1 MIFLNELKDGILYK
15 KPSYLSIDQKNK
27 KTGSAVFLLTPDYDS
42 SKKILGSEMILQKYF
57 ESYFIEK
64 DITYY
69 INQENA
75 LVRKSDTVINEG
87 FFSKPKKIEE
97 YKESEFLA
105 DYKNIKKKLA
115 KEKLIILDKDDP
127 LHAIINNYKENYLWA
142 NDIFCRYLLY
152 SDTKTGAFL
161 PILTFTDSFEVGS
174 HARTFCI
181 GCKKENVK
189 NKVFLY
195 CIYSEDESLI
205 GDISWI
211 EFKYK
216 NNTNESYIVES
227 YIHEISEFKFNQLYK
242 NNVEMFESGG
252 SNVLFVTGVSGS
264 GKSTMAREI
273 AKITDSV
280 FIELD
285 RFQFYGNSDKD
296 SLLDKYYTLNPNLK
310 QYTKYH
316 WNNCSNEVFH
326 SEFVKYFEWL
336 MNQIKS
342 DKKTKYVVEGIQLYK
357 HIEPDVLKSYP
368 IIIINKSLQKVYL
381 QRIKREREQYG
392 MTFKDILSGFTSL
405 SNLKDTLNAMR
416 NLRSF
421 QKSINEDF
429 YKDAESYD
437 EYIIES
443 NNLIGHMT
451 QTFISN
457 EMFLRCKLDGTQK
470 YTETVDIEC
479 IDEFSVAS
487 KIDDKFKPIKKID
500 IHKIRKIKL
509 DENSVNKYKSE
520 YPSLHHLR
528 TSSDYTGYLYIYNNQ
543 LVGYVNV
550 NKETHTI
557 QAMEI
562 FKDFQGMGLS
572 EDLMKD
578 WTTLK
583 GDNLTVNKDNH
594 VAIAIYKKHGFK
606 VYKSTDTML
615 FMKLNSSKI
624 QQIKEFSDV
633 MIVYPDCLNE
643 SFINETSG
651 NPNNTLLRKLMYAE
665 RFRTPKE
672 VFAIYDQVKTDFPWI
687 NKTYLTY
694 DRYRMYN
701 IFIDLSF
708 YNQTFFKNNIYK
720 LDRGINLYFDFVN
733 RFLND
738 SRLLSSGYTNRTVII
753 PVNDW
758 KSEGNVWM
766 YNEDINPIS
775 MITRLAIKEPEKF
788 RDWAGINFVFMSDN
802 AYFKI
807 DFATFDKKSVPLFLT
822 LIKKLKNNEQPI
834 DDPNDNIT
842 DSKQA
847 IVTDIIDRIE
857 TSQKI
862 KINNLTGDSGEITK
876 DELVKKVTQAA
887 SVSSDVEQALDEL
900 DKDAKLKEI
909 IAALSVD
916 EDDTIKL
923 NAARTARMSQ
933 LNDEFLNK
941 EINSKPIR
949 DLLKEPE
956 KDELP
961 VTALKID
968 SVNPEWQEMK
978 YMNFEKAYD
987 VDADIVKILM
997 SFSKKSI
1004 PIAMRDITVT
1014 DTSTAEDW
1022 IYTYNVQC
1030 EDGLGQRYSLKFD
1043 IPKFKDNKFMLLRG
1057 NEKTI
1062 NGQLVQIP
1070 IMKTDEDTVQIV
1082 SNYNKIFV
1090 RRFGTT
1096 TGKSFVT
1103 TDRII
1108 KALNKYEGKG
1118 IKITRGDN
1126 SKISMKYDLPID
1138 YIDLGSEFST
1148 LELKDH
1154 IIYFN
1159 QDEIRSKY
1167 NIDSN
1172 LPKNQTEDKRGIPFI
1187 YGKKDKKVFYY
1198 NSEEPMSNS
1207 ICNYLTLDPEFRD
1220 LFLNTKPATKY
1231 TYSKASILNTEIP
1244 VIVVMGYTCGLLKAL
1259 TKSGIQYTISDKKDK
1274 NTIGQDF
1281 IKFKD
1286 GYINYTLNYDS
1297 SLLMNGLKDCNT
1309 EDYLLS
1315 DMNNKAMWLDFLDL
1329 FGGRIKADGLDNF
1342 TDLMIDPITEEVLN
1356 HYKLPTDYIEL
1367 LAYANRLLEDNKFIK
1382 HTSTNGRRYRS
1393 NEIIA
1398 GYVYKALSEAYGDF
1412 KNKSKRISK
1421 GSIMT
1426 IKQTEVI
1433 DKILL
1438 DPTASDLSILN
1449 PLLEIESA
1457 NAVSYKGLSGMNSD
1471 RAYNLDKRTF
1481 DDSMVNV
1488 LALSTGFAGNVGIT
1502 RQATVDM
1509 NIEGK
1514 RGYIKET
1521 KNKED
1526 LSVTK
1531 TLCMTEALTPFGT
1544 TRDDPFR
1551 SAMTF
1556 IQTSKHSMR
1565 IKNSCPQLITNG
1577 ADEALP
1583 YMVSNTF
1590 THKSKMS
1597 GKVIEKTDDYMILA
1611 YKDGSKEMVN
1621 LIEEVKKNSSG
1632 GFFTTIKLDTNLK
1645 VGSTFKENEI
1655 LAYDKLSFSNKIG
1668 NGDNLSYNLGALV
1681 KIAILNTDEGYEDST
1696 IISDWL
1702 SSAMSSE
1709 VVVKK
1714 EITLPK
1720 NTNIYK
1726 MAKVGQPIQ
1735 EGEPLLIFQNAFD
1748 EEDVNI
1754 LLKNLSGDE
1763 SEISELGRISI
1774 KSKITGVVQD
1784 IKMYRTVEKD
1794 EMSDSLKKQFNNYE
1808 KPIKE
1813 LKKVIEKHKVS
1824 NPVNLEPDYKLEP
1837 IGKLKNA
1844 KDSILIEFYLK
1855 YEDRM
1860 SVGDKLID
1868 FSALKGVIKDI
1879 FPIGKEPY
1887 SQFRKDEIIHSLLA
1901 IGSVNGRM
1909 VCSVQVNALIN
1920 KILIELDRKVKE
1932 KLGLKFKMLD
1942 EM

>member
-1 MIFLNELKDGILYK
+1 MIFLNELKDGVLYK
-15 KPSYLSIDQKNK
+15 KPSYLPIDQKNK
-27 KTGSAVFLLTPDYDS
+27 KTGSAVFLLTPNYDS

-64 DITYY
+64 NITYY

-75 LVRKSDTVINEG
+75 LVRKSDDVITEG
-87 FFSKPKKIEE
+87 FFSKPKMQK
-97 YKESEFLA
+97 YKESELLD
-105 DYKNIKKKLA
+105 DYKNIKKKLT
-115 KEKLIILDKDDP
+115 EKKFIILDKDDP
-127 LHAIINNYKENYLWA
+127 LHNIVNGYKENYLWA
-142 NDIFCRYLLY
+142 NNIACRYLLY
-152 SDTKTGAFL
+152 SDSKNNTVL
-161 PILTFTDSFEVGS
+161 PIMTFTDSFDPNNN
-174 HARTFCI
+174 HPYAYFI
-181 GCKKENVK
+181 GCKKNNVK

-195 CIYSEDESLI
+195 CIYSEGEDKASI
-205 GDISWI
+205 GDII
-211 EFKYK
+211 DIQFKYTT
-216 NNTNESYIVES
+216 NTNESFIIES
-227 YIHEISEFKFNQLYK
+227 SIHEISNFQFNQLYK
-242 NNVEMFESGG
+242 NNVEMFESGS

-273 AKITDSV
+273 AKRTDSIFV
-280 FIELD
+280 ELD
-285 RFQFYGNSDKD
+285 RFQFYGNSDKS
-296 SLLDKYYTLNPNLK
+296 SLLDKYYSLNPGLK

-316 WNNCSNEVFH
+316 WNNCSDEIFH
-326 SEFVKYFEWL
+326 SEFVKFFEWL

-342 DKKTKYVVEGIQLYK
+342 DKKIKYVVEGIQLYK
-357 HIEPDVLKSYP
+357 HIESDVLKSYP
-368 IIIINKSLQKVYL
+368 IIIINKSLPRVYF

-392 MTFKDILSGFTSL
+392 ATFKDVLNGFTSI
-405 SNLKDTLNAMR
+405 SNLKDTLNAMK

-429 YKDAESYD
+429 HKDAESYREKKGDSLVDVIIKMDLENLADKMDSFTEEEAIVQLLGSYKRKGYDTHLLMEFRDKYKNILRWIRKKEDIIDPQEYMDYKNNQLKEIPKSKIKEIEKKVVAQGSLPERFGITESYD
-437 EYIIES
+437 EYVIES
-443 NNLIGHMT
+443 NNYLGYMT
-451 QTFISN
+451 QPHIVN
-457 EMFLRCKLDGTQK
+457 EAYMRCK
-470 YTETVDIEC
+470 
-479 IDEFSVAS
+479 
-487 KIDDKFKPIKKID
+487 
-500 IHKIRKIKL
+500 
-509 DENSVNKYKSE
+509 VN
-520 YPSLHHLR
+520 
-528 TSSDYTGYLYIYNNQ
+528 GN
-543 LVGYVNV
+543 
-550 NKETHTI
+550 
-557 QAMEI
+557 
-562 FKDFQGMGLS
+562 
-572 EDLMKD
+572 
-578 WTTLK
+578 
-583 GDNLTVNKDNH
+583 
-594 VAIAIYKKHGFK
+594 
-606 VYKSTDTML
+606 DTM
-615 FMKLNSSKI
+615 FV
-624 QQIKEFSDV
+624 F
-633 MIVYPDCLNE
+633 PDCLNE
-643 SFINETSG
+643 SYINEASG
-651 NPNNTLLRKLMYAE
+651 NPNNALLRKLMYAE

-694 DRYRMYN
+694 DRYKMYN
-701 IFIDLSF
+701 MFIDLSF

-720 LDRGINLYFDFVN
+720 LDKGIDLYFDFVN

-738 SRLLSSGYTNRTVII
+738 ARLLSAGYTNRTVII

-758 KSEGNVWM
+758 KSYGNIWM
-766 YNEDINPIS
+766 YNENINPIS
-775 MITRLAIKEPEKF
+775 MITRLAMKDPEKF
-788 RDWAGINFVFMSDN
+788 RNWAGINFIFTSDN
-802 AYFKI
+802 AYFKM

-834 DDPNDNIT
+834 DDPTDNII

-847 IVTDIIDRIE
+847 IVADIIDKIE

-876 DELVKKVTQAA
+876 DELVKKVNQAA
-887 SVSSDVEQALDEL
+887 SISSDVEQALDEL
-900 DKDAKLKEI
+900 DKDTKLKEI

-923 NAARTARMSQ
+923 NAARTARMTQ

-956 KDELP
+956 RDELP

-968 SVNPEWQEMK
+968 SVNPEWQNMK

-1022 IYTYNVQC
+1022 IYMYNVQC

-1043 IPKFKDNKFMLLRG
+1043 IPKIKDNKFMLLRG

-1103 TDRII
+1103 ADRII

-1148 LELKDH
+1148 IELKDY

-1167 NIDSN
+1167 NIDNNS
-1172 LPKNQTEDKRGIPFI
+1172 PKNQTEDKRGIPFI

-1198 NSEEPMSNS
+1198 NSEEPMSTS

-1220 LFLNTKPATKY
+1220 LFLSTKPATKY

-1259 TKSGIQYTISDKKDK
+1259 TKSGIQYSISDKKDK
-1274 NTIGQDF
+1274 NTIGQDY

-1315 DMNNKAMWLDFLDL
+1315 DMNSKAMWLDFLDL

-1342 TDLMIDPITEEVLN
+1342 TDLMVDPITEEVLN
-1356 HYKLPTDYIEL
+1356 QYKLPTDYIEI

-1382 HTSTNGRRYRS
+1382 HTSTAGRRYRS

-1426 IKQTEVI
+1426 MKQTEVI

-1502 RQATVDM
+1502 RQATIDM

-1521 KNKED
+1521 TDKKD

-1565 IKNSCPQLITNG
+1565 VKNSCPQLITNG

-1590 THKSKMS
+1590 AHKSKMA
-1597 GKVIEKTDDYMILA
+1597 GKVIEKTDDYMVLV
-1611 YKDGSKEMVN
+1611 YKDGSKEMIS

-1668 NGDNLSYNLGALV
+1668 NGDNLSYNLGSLV

-1735 EGEPLLIFQNAFD
+1735 EGEPLVIFQNAFD

-1774 KSKITGVVQD
+1774 KSKITGIVQD